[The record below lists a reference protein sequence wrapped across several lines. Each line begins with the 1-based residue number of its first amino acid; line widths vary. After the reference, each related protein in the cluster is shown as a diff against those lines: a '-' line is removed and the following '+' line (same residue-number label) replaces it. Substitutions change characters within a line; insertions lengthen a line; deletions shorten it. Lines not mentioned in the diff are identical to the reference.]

1 MAKNNRGY
9 FAHGFISC
17 KCKTPYAK
25 SSMERSNIATSTKLT
40 KTARK
45 QDISKTYGHAY
56 KVTKGTRMQIG
67 STLNDCKCS
76 IFSGKD
82 RTRSSNRK
90 DKSFVRSRKLKA
102 VNSILVNFG

>member
-25 SSMERSNIATSTKLT
+25 SSGGRSNIVTTTKLT

-45 QDISKTYGHAY
+45 NDISKTYGHAY
-56 KVTKGTRMQIG
+56 KVTKGTSMQIG
-67 STLNDCKCS
+67 TPRNDCKCS
-76 IFSGKD
+76 LFSGKD

-102 VNSILVNFG
+102 VNSILVSFT